1 MNGRNRARQLAR
13 AHMQQQ
19 HGRAHPHPRYGLC
32 VCLLREDELVCA
44 VGFALDPD
52 EDRAAEEEVAAA
64 DTVLPVA
71 RLRTTFPVRVGNAQ
85 LCLAVMP
92 ERFPFTTRDRYAE

>member
-1 MNGRNRARQLAR
+1 MNGRNRAKQLAR

-32 VCLLREDELVCA
+32 VCLLRENELVCA

-52 EDRAAEEEVAAA
+52 KDRAAEEEVAAA
-64 DTVLPVA
+64 GHRSPSRASAHNVS
-71 RLRTTFPVRVGNAQ
+71 RTR
-85 LCLAVMP
+85 
-92 ERFPFTTRDRYAE
+92 R